1 MRTCKIYT
9 ASSEETT
16 LSLHGDI
23 DPVSEV
29 LVQWSGASLL
39 GRGVGLWEE
48 RYGPV
53 WNPGVLKQAVKFG
66 HYSCNSALRSAPRG
80 LVCYRPSGSRESR
93 AGEKYPGITCQ
104 VDVRMI

>member
-1 MRTCKIYT
+1 M
-9 ASSEETT
+9 SNQTT
-16 LSLHGDI
+16 QRKALEQLNGFI
-23 DPVSEV
+23 GPVSEV

-66 HYSCNSALRSAPRG
+66 HYSCNSAFMVSAERSLESQWLQGERGWREGPRHH
-80 LVCYRPSGSRESR
+80 LS
-93 AGEKYPGITCQ
+93 
-104 VDVRMI
+104 D